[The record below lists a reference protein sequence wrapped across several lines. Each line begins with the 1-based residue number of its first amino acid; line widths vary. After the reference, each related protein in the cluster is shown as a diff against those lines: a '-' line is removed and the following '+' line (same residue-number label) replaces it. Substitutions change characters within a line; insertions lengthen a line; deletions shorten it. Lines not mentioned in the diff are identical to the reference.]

1 MLKLSRRAFLAS
13 GTAAAVAP
21 FILAADADRPA
32 FSFALVTDTHL
43 GKPGA
48 DYVKRM
54 RQAVEEI
61 NAAPAEFTIFCG
73 DLVDNG
79 QQEERQKLYP
89 TWLEIAKSLN
99 KDWRAVPGNHDPA
112 EMFKKHIN
120 KSTENELEFKNWRFI
135 TFADAEPN
143 PGHMGVVT
151 PEQLTWLRDRLK
163 DADKKKQ
170 RVVLCAHVIYHEN
183 KSPDVGWYIKTG
195 RAEFGKVLEANE
207 HITAMFGGHLHCGM
221 RGWSDTFHGIH
232 EVILP
237 CVSYNNDRKL
247 DKAPG
252 FAVKEFRPAWVLVE
266 VFEKKLILKYKPVG
280 AEVAMAKELSLD
292 VPRG

>member
-1 MLKLSRRAFLAS
+1 MSILTRREFLGFA
-13 GTAAAVAP
+13 GAVSIAP
-21 FILAADADRPA
+21 FGFAADADKPA

-54 RQAVEEI
+54 QQAVEEI

-79 QQEERQKLYP
+79 QDEPRQKLYP
-89 TWLEIAKSLN
+89 QWLEIAKSL
-99 KDWRAVPGNHDPA
+99 KKEWRAVPGNHDPA

-120 KSTENELEFKNWRFI
+120 KSTENELDFKNWRFI

-151 PEQLTWLRDRLK
+151 PQQLAWLQDRLK
-163 DADKKKQ
+163 DAQKKQ
-170 RVVLCAHVIYHEN
+170 QRVILAAHVIYHEN
-183 KSPDVGWYIKTG
+183 KAPDVGWYIKTG
-195 RAEFGKVLEANE
+195 RAEFGKLLEANTN
-207 HITAMFGGHLHCGM
+207 IAAMFGGHLHCGM

-237 CVSYNNDRKL
+237 CVSYNTDRKL

-266 VFEKKLILKYKPVG
+266 VFEKKLALKYKPVG
-280 AEVAMAKELSLD
+280 AEVAVTKDLPL
-292 VPRG
+292 G

>member
-1 MLKLSRRAFLAS
+1 MSILSRREFLAL
-13 GTAAAVAP
+13 TAAAGVVP
-21 FILAADADRPA
+21 FGLTAEPNKPI

-79 QQEERQKLYP
+79 QDEARQKLYP
-89 TWLEIAKSLN
+89 QWVEIATSL
-99 KDWRAVPGNHDPA
+99 KKEWRAVPGNHDPA
-112 EMFKKHIN
+112 EMFKKHIA
-120 KSTENELEFKNWRFI
+120 KSTENELDFKNWRFL

-151 PEQLTWLRDRLK
+151 PKQIAWLQDRLK
-163 DADKKKQ
+163 DAVKKKH
-170 RVVLCAHVIYHEN
+170 RVVLAAHVIYHEN
-183 KSPDVGWYIKTG
+183 KHPDVGWYIKTG
-195 RAEFGKVLEANE
+195 RAEFGKVLEANKQ
-207 HITAMFGGHLHCGM
+207 IAALFGGHLHCGM

-237 CVSYNNDRKL
+237 CVSYNNNRKL
-247 DKAPG
+247 DNVEG
-252 FAVKEFRPAWVLVE
+252 FALKEFRPAWVLVE
-266 VFEKKLILKYKPVG
+266 VFEKELVLKYKPVG
-280 AEVAMAKELSLD
+280 ADVAISKSLSIRD
-292 VPRG
+292 V

>member
-1 MLKLSRRAFLAS
+1 MTILSRRDFLAS
-13 GTAAAVAP
+13 SAIAALAP
-21 FILAADADRPA
+21 VGFAADADKPA

-43 GKPGA
+43 GKSGA

-54 RQAVEEI
+54 QQAVEEI

-79 QQEERQKLYP
+79 QEETRQKLYP
-89 TWLEIAKSLN
+89 QWIEIAKGL
-99 KDWRAVPGNHDPA
+99 KKEWRAVPGNHDPA
-112 EMFKKHIN
+112 AMFTKHIA
-120 KSTENELEFKNWRFI
+120 KSTENELDCRNWRFI

-151 PEQLTWLRDRLK
+151 PEQLAWLKDRLA

-183 KSPDVGWYIKTG
+183 KHPDVGWYIKTG
-195 RAEFGKVLEANE
+195 REEFGKVLAANK
-207 HITAMFGGHLHCGM
+207 HIAAMFGGHLHCGM

-237 CVSYNNDRKL
+237 CVSYNNNRKL
-247 DKAPG
+247 DKVDG
-252 FAVKEFRPAWVLVE
+252 FALKEFRPAWVLVE
-266 VFEKKLILKYKPVG
+266 VFEKKLVLKYKPVG
-280 AEVAMAKELSLD
+280 GEVAVTKELPLAA
-292 VPRG
+292 